1 MTLWGA
7 GSAAVL
13 GTVIAVLSPWI
24 PLAFGTDPVMHQA
37 ASGALLVAGL
47 LIPIGG
53 VVFLLDGVL
62 IGASEGRYLA
72 WTGIVT
78 LALYLPALWILH
90 QRISALSTME
100 DGAALTGTEQ
110 GRVLL
115 WLWVAFAGWFMLLRA
130 TTNAL
135 RAYAPRMGGL

>member
-1 MTLWGA
+1 
-7 GSAAVL
+7 
-13 GTVIAVLSPWI
+13 
-24 PLAFGTDPVMHQA
+24 MHQA

-47 LIPIGG
+47 LMPIGG

-78 LALYLPALWILH
+78 LVLYLPALWMLH
-90 QRISALSTME
+90 QRISALSAMDE
-100 DGAALTGTEQ
+100 GAALTGTQQSEI
-110 GRVLL
+110 LL

-130 TTNAL
+130 TTNTF
-135 RAYAPRMGGL
+135 RAYSPRMGGL